1 MKTIITLLISIF
13 LVIGCGSDE
22 NEVNAGKYGM
32 MSNETPQYNAVLFLR
47 AVYNED
53 ELSKA
58 ISLSTERY
66 GRILK
71 GYHTNNN
78 VQRQVFNL
86 RLDTM
91 ETEPVSGGS
100 LLLNERVE
108 KAEIEMKITGHYNG
122 DKIYEL
128 KTLSMVKVKGDWK
141 VQDVNNTVP

>member
-1 MKTIITLLISIF
+1 MKYIAGLFISIF
-13 LVIGCGSDE
+13 LLVGCGSDE
-22 NEVNAGKYGM
+22 QEVKAGKHGM
-32 MSNETPQYNAVLFLR
+32 MGSDTPQYTAVLFLR

-53 ELSKA
+53 NLTKVVELS
-58 ISLSTERY
+58 TPRY

-78 VQRQVFNL
+78 VQRQAFNL

-100 LLLNERVE
+100 LLSNDRLE
-108 KAEIEMKITGHYNG
+108 KAEIEMKISGHYNG

-128 KTLSMVKVKGDWK
+128 KTLTMIKVKGDWK
-141 VQDVNNTVP
+141 VQEVKNTVQ